1 MKLENTEVS
10 RWDSLAL
17 QLREAK
23 SKSKS
28 QGRPRAAGTQPW
40 PHRQRAQ
47 HQPAL
52 LGGMAGTPALP
63 LFLGAPWQCQGLGR
77 AVLWPRAL
85 MVEHVLQER
94 GRTAPRIPAGMEA
107 PVPEMTSP
115 TIVPAAQGSRAGSAS
130 WVSARLCRRAKL
142 PPAVPGW
149 WLSLSQVPQDVGHPA
164 HPASTQDAQAL
175 LEICVMLA
183 AERGAGLCS

>member
-10 RWDSLAL
+10 SWDSLSL
-17 QLREAK
+17 QLHETK

-28 QGRPRAAGTQPW
+28 QGRPTAAGTQPW
-40 PHRQRAQ
+40 PHKQRAQ

-52 LGGMAGTPALP
+52 LGGMTGTPALL

-77 AVLWPRAL
+77 AELWPRAL
-85 MVEHVLQER
+85 MVEPVLQER

-107 PVPEMTSP
+107 PVPEMRSP
-115 TIVPAAQGSRAGSAS
+115 STVPAAQGSRAGSAS
-130 WVSARLCRRAKL
+130 WVSASLCWRDKL

-149 WLSLSQVPQDVGHPA
+149 WLSLSQVP
-164 HPASTQDAQAL
+164 
-175 LEICVMLA
+175 
-183 AERGAGLCS
+183 